1 MKLVHST
8 FLHLSSHFFWP
19 IAILVIIMIHLSHYN
34 IALCNFVMLKVCWIK
49 NYKTE
54 PYAMLHIVVD
64 SGGHST
70 AHCSCF
76 MLFIRYGWL
85 VTTSQYKKCLVRNLQ
100 SKQYMQVLIP
110 ATTDQWRSVGKRRP
124 APTIKVTH
132 FCNVV
137 TSVLWCHEF
146 QTRMECHVT
155 IYGHST
161 PSLSMWVF
169 VWQGSLRLE
178 SDRDVCLLFS
188 DNISYAR
195 SVSEC

>member
-1 MKLVHST
+1 LRY
-8 FLHLSSHFFWP
+8 
-19 IAILVIIMIHLSHYN
+19 AILLCWRFAESKITKPNHTQCFTLSLTVVVTPPHTVVASCCLLGMGDWSLHRN
-34 IALCNFVMLKVCWIK
+34 TRNALYVTCK
-49 NYKTE
+49 
-54 PYAMLHIVVD
+54 A
-64 SGGHST
+64 SST
-70 AHCSCF
+70 CKY
-76 MLFIRYGWL
+76 LYQL
-85 VTTSQYKKCLVRNLQ
+85 LQ
-100 SKQYMQVLIP
+100 TNGV
-110 ATTDQWRSVGKRRP
+110 AWVNVARRRP
-124 APTIKVTH
+124 SKVTH